1 MLSGACNAGPAQRR
15 FRFHR
20 IITPRANLPIHDLV
34 MATRIRSEQTENL
47 LNRELSHLEFHA
59 RVLELAADEAIPLLE
74 RVKFCG
80 IFSSNLD
87 EFFQVRVAGL
97 LGQAESGIPMRSAD
111 GLTPQ
116 QALARIR
123 ERVLELMALQSRIWK
138 KELRP
143 ALEAAGIVLGGIEGL
158 GAKELDQ
165 LERRFSRE
173 IYPVLTPLAVGPGQ
187 PFPYISGLSLSL
199 AIFAADPDTG
209 EERFARVKIPEGLP
223 RFLDLAGRGVLIPL
237 EQVISHF
244 LPALF
249 PGVTIEERAVFRVTR
264 DADFEVSDD
273 ADDLLEAV
281 ETQLRRRRFGDVVR
295 VEVSSSATSEMI
307 ARLMIGLGADETQ
320 VYRVESPLDLAELQE
335 LTALDRPDLKYEPWV
350 PTIPSRLAAAQT
362 EAPRIF
368 DEIRRSDVLVHQ
380 PYGSFR
386 GSFDVFAQ
394 AAVRDPQ
401 VIAMKTAVYRTSD
414 DSVLVGSLIQCAE
427 DGKQSVCLVELKARF
442 DELRNIE
449 WSKTLEQAG
458 VHVVYGFPDMKIHAK
473 MTLVVRREGDALRRY
488 AHIGTGN
495 YHAAT
500 ARIYEDIGIFTA
512 DDAITADVADLFNY
526 ITGFGRPQRFR
537 KLLVAP
543 FTLRSGLVDEIR
555 AVSAA
560 AAEGKHAR
568 IRLKLNHLVDPKIV
582 EELYAASRAGARIDV
597 IARSTCALRPGVEG
611 LSENV
616 HVRSIVGRFLEHS
629 RIYSFEADE
638 RVTTY
643 IGSPDLMQR
652 NLDHRIEVLMPV
664 ENARARQEIHA
675 ILDSALED
683 DVNAWALG
691 PDGEWARVS
700 PAKPSKPHSHHATM
714 MRRAL
719 ARARRRPRERRNGE

>member
-1 MLSGACNAGPAQRR
+1 
-15 FRFHR
+15 
-20 IITPRANLPIHDLV
+20 
-34 MATRIRSEQTENL
+34 MATHVRTEPAETL

-59 RVLELAADEAIPLLE
+59 RVLEVATDETLPLLE
-74 RVKFCG
+74 RVKFCA

-97 LGQAESGIPMRSAD
+97 LGQVEAGLMVRSAD
-111 GLTPQ
+111 GLTPH

-123 ERVLELMALQSRIWK
+123 ERVLELSAVQSKLWK

-143 ALEAAGIVLGGIEGL
+143 ALEAEGLVVGGIEDL
-158 GAKELDQ
+158 SSKELDK
-165 LERRFSRE
+165 LEKRFHRE

-199 AIFAADPDTG
+199 AIFAEDPELG
-209 EERFARVKIPEGLP
+209 EGRFARVKIPEGLP
-223 RFLDLAGRGVLIPL
+223 RFFSVGSRGVWIPL
-237 EQVISHF
+237 EQVIAHF
-244 LPALF
+244 LPTLF
-249 PGVTIEERAVFRVTR
+249 PGVEIVERAVFRVTR

-295 VEVSSSATSEMI
+295 VEVSSSASSEMV
-307 ARLMIGLGADETQ
+307 ARLQSGLEADETQ
-320 VYRVESPLDLAELQE
+320 IYRVESPLDLSELLE
-335 LTALDRPDLKYEPWV
+335 LVELDRPELKRLSW
-350 PTIPSRLAAAQT
+350 IPVIPARLASAQT
-362 EAPRIF
+362 DLPQIF
-368 DEIRRSDVLVHQ
+368 DEIRRGDVMVHQ

-386 GSFDVFAQ
+386 ASFEVFAQ
-394 AAVRDPQ
+394 AAVRDPN

-427 DGKQSVCLVELKARF
+427 EGKQSVCLVELKARF

-449 WSKTLEQAG
+449 WSRALEQAG
-458 VHVVYGFPDMKIHAK
+458 VHVAYGFPDMKIHAK
-473 MTLVVRREGDALRRY
+473 MTLIVRREGELLRRY

-500 ARIYEDIGIFTA
+500 ARVYEDLGIFTA
-512 DDAITADVADLFNY
+512 DEEITADVADLFNY
-526 ITGFGRPQRFR
+526 ITGFARPQRFR

-555 AVSAA
+555 AVAA
-560 AAEGKHAR
+560 AAADGKHAR

-582 EELYAASRAGARIDV
+582 EELYDASRAGAQVDIV
-597 IARSTCALRPGVEG
+597 ARSTCALRPGVEG
-611 LSENV
+611 LSENI

-629 RIYSFEADE
+629 RIYSFEAGE
-638 RVTTY
+638 RVATY

-652 NLDHRIEVLMPV
+652 NLDHRIEVLVPV
-664 ENARARQEIHA
+664 ENARVRAEIHA
-675 ILDSALED
+675 ILDSALAD
-683 DVNAWALG
+683 DTNAWILK
-691 PDGEWARVS
+691 PSGEWKRVT
-700 PAKPSKPHSHHATM
+700 PAKADKAHSHHETL
-714 MRRAL
+714 MRRSL
-719 ARARRRPRERRNGE
+719 KRARRVARDRRAG